1 MASSR
6 WKWAAVG
13 LLLATTFGPAAAQE
27 TTSPTAPAQPAGGQA
42 TDSPV
47 FRTGVNVVR
56 VDVIVTDSKTGKP
69 VTDLKATDFQVTE
82 NNQQQTI
89 DTFKLI
95 NLDGGVA
102 ESKEG

>member
-13 LLLATTFGPAAAQE
+13 LLLATTFGPAGAQE
-27 TTSPTAPAQPAGGQA
+27 PASPPGSPAPPAGGQA
-42 TDSPV
+42 ADSPV

-56 VDVIVTDSKTGKP
+56 VDVIVTDSRTGKP
-69 VTDLKATDFQVTE
+69 ITDLKATDFQVTE

-89 DTFKLI
+89 DTFKMI
-95 NLDGGVA
+95 SLD
-102 ESKEG
+102 